1 MGINK
6 KALILSAAFVAVLSA
21 CQTPY
26 QIGDAS
32 FGPAEANKTMQSSL
46 PTNNASGYVP
56 AVDFLG
62 QELMKSDLHEVH
74 EQAWNDGYANTY
86 KIITDRHV
94 YYAQGTKTAKKR
106 IHEIEATDIL
116 RKQTPFHA
124 AGGTILDRSANLIET
139 PIRAIAGAR
148 ARNEEAASVNDK
160 LMMVPTGIGG
170 VLKNLAGGMKELGV
184 TGLRIT
190 RGVGGTRCASLG
202 ACVGKAGRDIWS
214 GMNSITGKHEA
225 SRLVHRTVGTDPY
238 TDNKVLQN
246 QVDKL
251 AYTNAYTGLGFKVG
265 LANAGIP
272 VLSPYTTGV
281 GYYNNAEF
289 VAQYEDAEKRRNLE
303 KAMLL
308 NQWSLE
314 QSVIDGF
321 YGNKNFTDTT
331 RTQFLQAAAKLNSP
345 DARANAIMDA
355 ASSETRYVA
364 ESKLDI
370 YRYLSTLDEAGDI
383 DGYVQG
389 SSSAIAATKTGTLI
403 LPFTGD
409 YISWTD
415 EIAAPIGQFAALAGP
430 GKQYANVEI
439 HILGLSSPT
448 FKQRTEALGVR
459 VVEIN

>member
-1 MGINK
+1 MGAK
-6 KALILSAAFVAVLSA
+6 QKTFILSVGLALSLAA

-26 QIGDAS
+26 KVGEAS
-32 FGPAEANKTMQSSL
+32 FGPAEISHASL

-62 QELMKSDLHEVH
+62 AVLMKSDLHEVQA
-74 EQAWNDGYANTY
+74 QAWNDGYANTY
-86 KIITDRHV
+86 KITTDKHV
-94 YYAQGTKTAKKR
+94 YYAQGTQTAKKR

-116 RKQTPFHA
+116 RKQTPLHA

-148 ARNEEAASVNDK
+148 ARNNEAESVNDK

-170 VLKNLAGGMKELGV
+170 VLENLAGGIKQLGI

-190 RGVGGTRCASLG
+190 KGVGGTRCAGLG
-202 ACVGKAGRDIWS
+202 ACIGKAGRDIWS
-214 GMNSITGKHEA
+214 GMNSLTGKHEA

-272 VLSPYTTGV
+272 FLSPYTTGV
-281 GYYNNAEF
+281 GYYNNIEF
-289 VAQYEDAEKRRNLE
+289 VSQYEDAEQRRNLE
-303 KAMLL
+303 KTMLL
-308 NQWSLE
+308 EEWGVE
-314 QSVIDGF
+314 QTAIDRF

-331 RTQFLQAAAKLNSP
+331 RTQFLQAVTKLSSP
-345 DARANAIMDA
+345 EARINAFTDA

-370 YRYLSTLDEAGDI
+370 YRYLSIMDEAGDI
-383 DGYVQG
+383 EGYVEG
-389 SSSAIAATKTGTLI
+389 MSSAIAVTTAGTLV

-409 YISWTD
+409 YISWTE
-415 EIAAPIGQFAALAGP
+415 EIAAPITEFAALAGP
-430 GKQYANVEI
+430 DQPYANAEI
-439 HILGLSSPT
+439 HILGLASPL
-448 FKQRTEALGVR
+448 FKQRTEALGIQVI
-459 VVEIN
+459 EIN